1 MQCSVEGTL
10 PAADMNL
17 KKKKK
22 KRSFLLP
29 IRNIL
34 TSYKKLVLLIANNY
48 MLLTIKENFLK
59 GNY

>member
-17 KKKKK
+17 GGKKT
-22 KRSFLLP
+22 SFLLP

-34 TSYKKLVLLIANNY
+34 TSYMKHVLLIAKND
-48 MLLTIKENFLK
+48 MLLTIKNFFLK